1 MRRIRPGRYAALA
14 LLAALAQTA
23 TGVHAESDAQV
34 YENAIERTARLCP
47 GHSVERSTPGVKA
60 IQVGALRVLAKRD
73 VTLCPDRR
81 LDAATPVAWY
91 GRASV
96 YAWNPEAT
104 GAVAVLATRVDAMT
118 RKEDFRSRRW
128 CGTPTAA
135 KPRASP
141 CPRWN
146 CGRARPRRT
155 ERRSFE
161 HVRRQRLQGSK
172 PSAKRRSRP
181 PLRCSAQPLRMTMLD
196 GHAPVP

>member
-23 TGVHAESDAQV
+23 AGVHAESDAQV

-81 LDAATPVAWY
+81 LDAATPVVWY

-118 RKEDFRSRRW
+118 RKEDFPVETLVWNADGSEAK
-128 CGTPTAA
+128 GVTVPTLEL
-135 KPRASP
+135 
-141 CPRWN
+141 
-146 CGRARPRRT
+146 RPR
-155 ERRSFE
+155 
-161 HVRRQRLQGSK
+161 
-172 PSAKRRSRP
+172 PA
-181 PLRCSAQPLRMTMLD
+181 A
-196 GHAPVP
+196 AY